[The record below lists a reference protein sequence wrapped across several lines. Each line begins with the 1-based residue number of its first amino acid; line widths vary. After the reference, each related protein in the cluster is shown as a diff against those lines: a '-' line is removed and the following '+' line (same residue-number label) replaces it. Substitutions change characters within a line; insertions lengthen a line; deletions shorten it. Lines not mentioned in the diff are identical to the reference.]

1 VYVLILI
8 SLMNYNFKPM
18 LISPFYKL
26 SLDKQKRNL
35 IFLLIFMI
43 VMVGVMRFF
52 DSELKNNIA
61 PSGIVS
67 FELAKELPQSEMIL
81 NSWNDTAKSFANLS
95 MKFDFIFLIVYALF
109 LGLLVHRLNESVWKQ
124 GSIYQLGILI
134 CWSILLAAIF
144 DIIENLALMQLLK
157 GHSQQIW
164 SSTAYYFALIKFA
177 LLALGVLFI
186 LVSLMKLLISKVLK

>member
-1 VYVLILI
+1 
-8 SLMNYNFKPM
+8 M

-26 SLDKQKRNL
+26 SLEKQKRNL
-35 IFLLIFMI
+35 IFLFIFMI
-43 VMVGVMRFF
+43 IMVAIMRFF

-67 FELAKELPQSEMIL
+67 FELAKEVSQSEMIL

-95 MKFDFIFLIVYALF
+95 MKFDFIFLIIYGLF

-134 CWSILLAAIF
+134 CWSIFLAAIF
-144 DIIENLALMQLLK
+144 DVIENLALMKLLK
-157 GHSQQIW
+157 GDLQQIW
-164 SSTAYYFALIKFA
+164 STIAYYFAWMKFA
-177 LLALGVLFI
+177 LLALGILFVI
-186 LVSLMKLLISKVLK
+186 LSSGKLLLNKVMK